1 MQILNSLIEW
11 TKNTFVPLGAWG
23 LFILAFMESSFFP
36 IPPDVLLIVLTLAKP
51 EYALFY
57 ALICTVG
64 SVLGALLGYWI
75 GRVGGQPLIKKLFK
89 ESTVEKVHNLFQKYE
104 AWAIGIAGFTPIP
117 YKVFTILG
125 GVFYINIPKFII
137 ASVISRGLR
146 FLIVALLV
154 GWFGQSAIDF
164 INNNFEIATILLVL
178 IIIGCYILYKR
189 YSEKVKS
196 WF

>member
-125 GVFYINIPKFII
+125 GVFYINILKFII

>member
-1 MQILNSLIEW
+1 
-11 TKNTFVPLGAWG
+11 
-23 LFILAFMESSFFP
+23 
-36 IPPDVLLIVLTLAKP
+36 
-51 EYALFY
+51 
-57 ALICTVG
+57 
-64 SVLGALLGYWI
+64 LLGYWI

>member
-1 MQILNSLIEW
+1 
-11 TKNTFVPLGAWG
+11 VPLGAWG

>member
-23 LFILAFMESSFFP
+23 LFILAFMERSFFP

>member
-117 YKVFTILG
+117 YKVFTTLG

-189 YSEKVKS
+189 YSENVKS